1 MAEFEAIVVLRRA
14 VYISLGSRSV
24 DLDQI
29 PHAAAAPMMDW
40 LSGSCYVFQ
49 PQRARRALRIS
60 GSTMDFAQKPA
71 GMLSDLGQASR

>member
-1 MAEFEAIVVLRRA
+1 
-14 VYISLGSRSV
+14 
-24 DLDQI
+24 
-29 PHAAAAPMMDW
+29 MMDW